1 MQQHISMGL
10 ILFPCLRPASGQ
22 HMIFP
27 MFILCV
33 KFVIALDM
41 LDQGTVPISKVLP
54 SFVAVRLT
62 LKNAVNAELG
72 FVIAHIFRVFRIQP
86 GVGDFMDG
94 GL

>member
-1 MQQHISMGL
+1 MRKIRDSSGL
-10 ILFPCLRPASGQ
+10 
-22 HMIFP
+22 
-27 MFILCV
+27 
-33 KFVIALDM
+33 